1 MQLLLLYKSRT
12 KGLQNILFLP
22 SHQRGNY
29 RMKIRL
35 SSASA
40 LFCTALAAAP
50 FVQAAEDGME
60 AAGRQLFTHHCTACH
75 SLDTS
80 ENAFGPSLFGVVGR
94 PAASV
99 PRFAYSNAMQASGIT
114 WTEDNLRKWIADN
127 EALVRCRLHSPRT
140 GACGSGALAATV
152 AACSSR
158 DTPMLPPDRRP
169 ATATLILL
177 ASLYCAQGLPSG
189 LLAHALPVLLRQHGV
204 DLALIGLLKLLA
216 LPWLLKVLWAHWV
229 DRLASRHLGHHRGWI
244 LPLQLTLIAIVT
256 TLALLT
262 PQLLF
267 DRYFL
272 LLIGLLLLVNLAAA
286 TQDIATDGLTVRLLP
301 ERWRG
306 LGNSLQVGG
315 YKVGMLVS
323 GSGLLLAMDWLGWH
337 LSLGLVAAL
346 LVLMTVPIWR
356 FAENRQLPF
365 QPALAEPAGPGLLL
379 RHYRGLLLQP
389 GMLLWLVVLLSFKLG
404 DALGSPMIKPM
415 LVDQG
420 WSNADLG
427 QLTLISSLVG
437 IAGALLGGLLYTRIG
452 ALRALL
458 LFGLLQAA
466 GIAAT
471 AWLVGAGGQ
480 PVLVYAVALFE
491 QAADGMS
498 TVALFAVMM
507 RQCRPEHEGADF
519 TLQASVQLLL
529 AGLVGASS
537 GWLAE
542 QLGFASLF
550 ISAGVLGLL
559 ALPIVLLYFWRGARL
574 APRGA

>member
-1 MQLLLLYKSRT
+1 
-12 KGLQNILFLP
+12 
-22 SHQRGNY
+22 
-29 RMKIRL
+29 
-35 SSASA
+35 
-40 LFCTALAAAP
+40 
-50 FVQAAEDGME
+50 
-60 AAGRQLFTHHCTACH
+60 
-75 SLDTS
+75 
-80 ENAFGPSLFGVVGR
+80 
-94 PAASV
+94 
-99 PRFAYSNAMQASGIT
+99 
-114 WTEDNLRKWIADN
+114 
-127 EALVRCRLHSPRT
+127 
-140 GACGSGALAATV
+140 
-152 AACSSR
+152 
-158 DTPMLPPDRRP
+158 MLPPDRRP

-216 LPWLLKVLWAHWV
+216 LPWLLKVLWAPWV
-229 DRLASRHLGHHRGWI
+229 DRLASRRLGHHRGWI
-244 LPLQLTLIAIVT
+244 LPLQLTVIAIVT

-437 IAGALLGGLLYTRIG
+437 IAGALLGGLLYARIG

-466 GIAAT
+466 GIAAM

-542 QLGFASLF
+542 QLGYQALF
-550 ISAGVLGLL
+550 VSAGVLGLL
-559 ALPIVLLYFWRGARL
+559 ALPLVGLYFWRGAR
-574 APRGA
+574 AG